1 MGQPLTYASTDT
13 DINGLYIDFVNNF
26 LLFTFVNIFGFYA
39 VKKEIWIS
47 VSSVGLIVVKVL

>member
-1 MGQPLTYASTDT
+1 VGQPLTYASTDT

-47 VSSVGLIVVKVL
+47 ASSVGLL